1 MTLATQ
7 VRRLWVSVPCKGRLE
22 FLRRTAPTLLA
33 EPDLGYCLV
42 DFDCP
47 DHCGDWLEQSF
58 PDELAAGRVLIERI
72 AQRPFFHKAAAHNA
86 GARRIAAAG
95 GEHVA
100 FLDADVSARP
110 GFADWLGE
118 RMARHGFW
126 IAGLDKDG
134 WEHPG
139 LVGFVALSMAAFA
152 QSGGFDEW
160 FRDWGAED
168 LEFRVRLLLEQGLEF
183 GEVPVDLFD
192 CLPHGDDLRV
202 QHYQEKDMARGHLR
216 NLAYFSCKLR
226 RRGQSFATLDER
238 AQRLIRRIRGIF
250 R

>member
-1 MTLATQ
+1 MTQATLAW
-7 VRRLWVSVPCKGRLE
+7 RLWISVPCKGRLS
-22 FLRRTAPTLLA
+22 FLRRTAPALLA
-33 EPDLGYCLV
+33 QPDLGYCLV

-47 DHCGDWLEQSF
+47 DHCGDWLERTF
-58 PDELAAGRVLIERI
+58 PADLAAGRVLIERI
-72 AQRPFFHKAAAHNA
+72 TQRPFFHKAAAHNA

-100 FLDADVSARP
+100 FLDADVSGRP
-110 GFADWLGE
+110 GFALWLAE
-118 RMARHGFW
+118 RLACDRFW
-126 IAGLDKDG
+126 IAGLADDG

-139 LVGFVALSMAAFA
+139 LVGFVALSMAAFVE
-152 QSGGFDEW
+152 SGGFDEQ

-168 LEFRVRLLLEQGLEF
+168 LEFRVRLLLERELEF
-183 GEVPVDLFD
+183 GEVPVELFD

-202 QHYQEKDMARGHLR
+202 QHYEEKDMARSHLR
-216 NLAYFSCKLR
+216 NLTYFARKLR

-238 AQRLIRRIRGIF
+238 THRLMRRVRGIF